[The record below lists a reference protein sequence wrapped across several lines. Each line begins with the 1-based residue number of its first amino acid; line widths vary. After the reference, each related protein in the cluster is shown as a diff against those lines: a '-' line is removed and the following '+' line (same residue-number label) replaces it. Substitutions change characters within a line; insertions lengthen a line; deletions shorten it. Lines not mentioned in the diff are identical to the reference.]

1 MNILLVPSPL
11 THLPLPFMPG
21 DTMITLR
28 DSHLTEKLKAE
39 EVYTV
44 VAQVGGLVCFHEFC
58 ELVNFTMVV

>member
-1 MNILLVPSPL
+1 
-11 THLPLPFMPG
+11 
-21 DTMITLR
+21 MITLR